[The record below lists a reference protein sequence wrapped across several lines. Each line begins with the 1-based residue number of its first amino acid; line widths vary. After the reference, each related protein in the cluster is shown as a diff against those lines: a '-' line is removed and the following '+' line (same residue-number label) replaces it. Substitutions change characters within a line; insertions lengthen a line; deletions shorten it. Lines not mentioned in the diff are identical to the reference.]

1 MVMREGMGTPA
12 IDSAESR
19 YRKARRHY
27 WDREA
32 VNGKQRPDWRSY
44 YHERLSRILAQLVP
58 PGSRVLELGCGQG
71 ALLNALKPSQGVG
84 IDFSPEMIRRARER
98 FPTLTFMEAD
108 VHDLP
113 ELDPFEFVILSDLIN
128 DLWDVQTLFQALHRV
143 TTCRSRVIINT
154 YSRLWE
160 FPLWL
165 VRKVGLGRPVLF
177 QNWLTLEDVANMLY
191 LADFEM
197 IRTWDEIL
205 WPIRSPIIAPFMNR
219 FLAKIW
225 PFRWFDLTHFIVARP
240 NPKRETPR
248 KKPSVSV
255 IVPARNEVGNIED
268 IFRRLPEMD
277 GGTELIFVEGHSTD
291 DTYAVIEHAM
301 KVHSQRHAKLFRQEG
316 RGKGDAVRLGFLHAE
331 GAILMILDAD
341 LSTPPEELPRF
352 CEILTSGKGEFANGV
367 RLVYPMEGEA
377 MRFLN
382 LIGNKFFSL
391 AFTWLLGQPVKDTLC
406 GTKALWKRD
415 YERIAANR
423 VYFGDFDPFGD
434 FDLLFGAAKLS
445 LKICD
450 VPVRYR
456 ERTYGATNIHRW
468 SHGWLLL
475 KMVLFATRKIKF
487 V

>member
-1 MVMREGMGTPA
+1 MGTPA
-12 IDSAESR
+12 IDNAESR
-19 YRKARRHY
+19 YRKVRRHY

-32 VNGKQRPDWRSY
+32 VNVEKRSDWRSY
-44 YHERLSRILAQLVP
+44 YHERLSQILAQLVP

-71 ALLNALKPSQGVG
+71 LLLNALKPSQGVG

-98 FPTLTFMEAD
+98 FPTLTFIEAD

-128 DLWDVQTLFQALHRV
+128 DIWDVQALFQALHRV

-154 YSRLWE
+154 YNRLWE

-165 VRKVGLGRPVLF
+165 ARKVGLGRPVLF

-191 LADFEM
+191 LAEFEM

-205 WPIRSPIIAPFMNR
+205 WPIRTPIIAPFMNR

-240 NPKRETPR
+240 NPKNETLR
-248 KKPSVSV
+248 KKPRVSV
-255 IVPARNEVGNIED
+255 IVPARNEAGNIED
-268 IFRRLPEMD
+268 IFRRVPEMG

-291 DTYAVIEHAM
+291 DTYAVIERAM
-301 KVHSQRHAKLFRQEG
+301 KAHSQRHVKLFRQEG
-316 RGKGDAVRLGFLHAE
+316 QGKGDAVRLGFLHAE

-352 CEILTSGKGEFANGV
+352 CGILLSGKGEFANGV

-377 MRFLN
+377 MRFMN

-406 GTKALWKRD
+406 GTKAIWKRD

-434 FDLLFGAAKLS
+434 FDLLFGAAKLT

-475 KMVLFATRKIKF
+475 KMVLFATRKVKF